1 MISVLSKRRAVSLSK
16 LRCMAEGT
24 ERAARQRFK
33 STDSTDKNPPAGDSI
48 KLVDMVFYGYHGV
61 LPEEKT
67 LGQRFSVDVTVY
79 RDLRAAGVS
88 DALGDTSDFGLVYRQ
103 VKDVMEGKSYNL
115 LEAAAER
122 IASNILEEDK
132 AVAAVQLEIR
142 KPSVPIPGALGASAV
157 SIVRHQR

>member
-1 MISVLSKRRAVSLSK
+1 
-16 LRCMAEGT
+16 
-24 ERAARQRFK
+24 
-33 STDSTDKNPPAGDSI
+33 
-48 KLVDMVFYGYHGV
+48 MVFYGYHGV

-88 DALGDTSDFGLVYRQ
+88 DALGDTSDYGLVYRQ